1 MAVPEERARLAA
13 PADAIRPFTGVDA
26 RRSTRID
33 RAVPLIIAG
42 QNRLGQLF
50 QERTCAL
57 NFNLHGC
64 RLSSRHDSRLG
75 TWISLQV
82 AEVGGGAKTPPV
94 RAQVRSI
101 HAPASP
107 REPYRIGVELEIP
120 ANVWGISSPP
130 EDWLQSSGTTTTM
143 ASAAAGV
150 AVADEPL
157 ADPILTLME
166 PSQPKPPQAPPV
178 PAPALAADQPQTE
191 EEAAP
196 AGPRVVITSEQLVQA
211 LQGKLQQA
219 VEKAAPAAVT
229 AHWDE
234 TVSKALAK
242 VEAAQR
248 TMVEQIEQL
257 ASQRLEA
264 ISRAAGEADFRL
276 LELRS
281 RAEEELDLYK
291 ERAREMTARLEKLA
305 AEVRRDLAES
315 RNLAEK
321 LAHEMEPQIRARLD
335 ESVGR
340 FAEEFQTAALRM
352 SDRQMVRL
360 TEATQMLAREVSSQ
374 IEARAA
380 EARSVLLS
388 ASNAILEE
396 SRRHIEVQADLAISD
411 MTQRVTSSLA
421 SLDAENRA
429 ACEARRRALV
439 QDVAQAA
446 EQSTEQFRKGIKA
459 FLYSCLVA
467 AVSAVDEHTQRTLQ
481 GLIKNPGKALHEI
494 GALPGSAA
502 EADIPATQDAD
513 PRSSDG

>member
-150 AVADEPL
+150 ASAYEPL
-157 ADPILTLME
+157 ADPILTPME
-166 PSQPKPPQAPPV
+166 PGQPRPPQVPPV
-178 PAPALAADQPQTE
+178 PALAAEEPQAE
-191 EEAAP
+191 E
-196 AGPRVVITSEQLVQA
+196 A
-211 LQGKLQQA
+211 LQGELQQA

-229 AHWDE
+229 AHWDDA
-234 TVSKALAK
+234 VSKAVAK
-242 VEAAQR
+242 IEAAQR

-257 ASQRLEA
+257 ASQRLGA

-340 FAEEFQTAALRM
+340 VAEEFQTAALRM

-396 SRRHIEVQADLAISD
+396 SRRHIEVQAELAISD
-411 MTQRVTSSLA
+411 MTQRMTSSLA

-467 AVSAVDEHTQRTLQ
+467 AVSAVDEHTQSTLQ
-481 GLIKNPGKALHEI
+481 GLAKNPGKALLEI
-494 GALPGSAA
+494 DALPGSAA
-502 EADIPATQDAD
+502 EADIPATQDVD
-513 PRSSDG
+513 PRSAEE